1 MGREIGQKG
10 RGNRL
15 SRGLE
20 TGTPGMC
27 WNLQVLSEVGASGR
41 EAAGPQGR
49 AEVLRLCP
57 EGGE

>member
-1 MGREIGQKG
+1 M
-10 RGNRL
+10 
-15 SRGLE
+15 
-20 TGTPGMC
+20 GTPGVC